1 MSTADELKALGNKAI
16 AAKNFDEAIEK
27 FTAAIELAP
36 DNHILYSNR
45 SAAYASKKEWDNA
58 LKDAEKTTELKPDW
72 PKGWSR
78 KGSALYGKNDLAAA
92 AEAYEEGLKLDPNN
106 AGMKND
112 LASVQRAIDQEIQG
126 AGFGGGDPTAGL
138 GQMFNDPQ
146 LIQKLA
152 ANPKTSSYL
161 AEIGRASCRERVSR

>member
-1 MSTADELKALGNKAI
+1 MRS
-16 AAKNFDEAIEK
+16 EK

-126 AGFGGGDPTAGL
+126 
-138 GQMFNDPQ
+138 M
-146 LIQKLA
+146 
-152 ANPKTSSYL
+152 
-161 AEIGRASCRERVSR
+161 